1 MEDAVPATD
10 AQETAIEKEWKEIR
24 LQNEK
29 DKEAMMN
36 QSNQF

>member
-1 MEDAVPATD
+1 MEDAVPAKD